1 MELCDGSMNQLF
13 LPDKS
18 AAKYRAMMPAP
29 EKVLLQLAEGLEYIH
44 SKKIVH
50 RDIKPHNVLFKVDA
64 VSQKVTM
71 KWADFGLSKPLS
83 DCGHFSLSDAT
94 GSGTHCWIA
103 PEILEKNSFAAASNN
118 NGNPKISF
126 KCDIWSAGC
135 VFFYYLTKGKHPFGE
150 LNSLLTD
157 IPSNA
162 RKGNPINMKR
172 TYFYLPLLFI
182 NVSLYLLYI
191 FSNNKRSPVN

>member
-13 LPDKS
+13 LPDNS

-64 VSQKVTM
+64 VNKKITM
-71 KWADFGLSKPLS
+71 KWADFGLSKPFS
-83 DCGHFSLSDAT
+83 EYGHFSLSDAT
-94 GSGTHCWIA
+94 GSGTPCWIA
-103 PEILEKNSFAAASNN
+103 PEILEKDSFTAASNN
-118 NGNPKISF
+118 KNPKISF

-135 VFFYYLTKGKHPFGE
+135 VFFYYLTEGKHPFGE
-150 LNSLLTD
+150 LNSFFTE

-162 RKGNPINMKR
+162 RKGNRINMKGI
-172 TYFYLPLLFI
+172 TSYIIINKYFT
-182 NVSLYLLYI
+182 
-191 FSNNKRSPVN
+191 